1 LKYVNVMLLMFG
13 AVWTNASSRAESS
26 WGGSLVFTSDY
37 LVRGISRSNDQAAI
51 QLDLHFSADS
61 GLLAGLFA
69 STAQIATDQ
78 PRDVEL
84 DAFLGYAWNSGGDWR
99 GQVRETYYTYPW
111 NQQGSAYNYTEF
123 DADVVYRDAI
133 EIVGV
138 YSPDTPRYLMNRG
151 FVDVTSS
158 AVEVNFQHQLYDKL
172 SGIAGAGYS
181 YLGGASGAGYE
192 YWSAGAM
199 YDFGHVTLVVS
210 YVGVS
215 GGAKSLF
222 YQQNGT
228 ARADASVICRF

>member
-1 LKYVNVMLLMFG
+1 
-13 AVWTNASSRAESS
+13 
-26 WGGSLVFTSDY
+26 
-37 LVRGISRSNDQAAI
+37 
-51 QLDLHFSADS
+51 
-61 GLLAGLFA
+61 
-69 STAQIATDQ
+69 
-78 PRDVEL
+78 
-84 DAFLGYAWNSGGDWR
+84 
-99 GQVRETYYTYPW
+99 
-111 NQQGSAYNYTEF
+111 
-123 DADVVYRDAI
+123 
-133 EIVGV
+133 
-138 YSPDTPRYLMNRG
+138 MNRG